1 MNGLFNFGTGTAR
14 RFSDLGRALF
24 AALGQSPAIEYM
36 EMPESMRAHYQYFTE
51 ARMERLR
58 HAGYAAPFAAIE
70 EGVGTC
76 VRDYL
81 SRDDPYR

>member
-1 MNGLFNFGTGTAR
+1 
-14 RFSDLGRALF
+14 
-24 AALGQSPAIEYM
+24 
-36 EMPESMRAHYQYFTE
+36 MRAHYQYFTE

-58 HAGYAAPFAAIE
+58 HAGYAAPFTTIE
-70 EGVGTC
+70 EGVGIY